1 MNSFKKIAF
10 VIAAALTSTM
20 VLAPSS
26 NAAPLAVTV
35 ASVANTTTAAAPH
48 SVAVPSTNVIDAGH
62 SVAIAATADT
72 GTSVS
77 FSASSTVK
85 LVTALN
91 TVDAPKNVTSGVP
104 SLSTLSAGAALTV
117 YAYTTSS
124 TTGSVTIVNGA
135 YSTIIYIKGTSGPAA
150 KVIAIVPG
158 SVAANTEP
166 TISVSSTDVFGNPVS
181 GESILVTLVG
191 ATFHDRNVTKT
202 LVTSSVTSL
211 PGVYPVTILGSAS
224 TTLNS
229 VSAGNVTVF
238 ATDLYMANTAL
249 GLPVAVKST
258 MITFPVTDLDASIS
272 VLKAQLTEAQNAL
285 AAEKAGRAAD
295 KLAADASLAKAL
307 ADAKITSD
315 TATAK
320 ALADA
325 KVVSDK
331 ALTDAKT
338 ASDLAAANAKAN
350 ADMQIASYKARYN
363 YLAAKWNKK
372 HPTAKVAL
380 LK

>member
-91 TVDAPKNVTSGVP
+91 TVDSPKNVLSGSS
-104 SLSTLSAGAALTV
+104 SLSAVSTGSAMTV

-124 TTGSVTIVNGA
+124 ATGSVTIVNGA
-135 YSTIIYIKGTSGPAA
+135 YSTIIYIKGTAGHAA
-150 KVIAIVPG
+150 KVIATVPG
-158 SVAANTEP
+158 SVAVNTAP
-166 TISVSSTDVFGNPVS
+166 TISVSAVDVFGNAVAC
-181 GESILVTLVG
+181 ETIAVTLIG
-191 ATFHDRNVTKT
+191 ANFFDGTITKSLT
-202 LVTSSVTSL
+202 TASVTSI
-211 PGVYPVTILGSAS
+211 PGVLPVTVLGSAS
-224 TTLNS
+224 ATLS
-229 VSAGNVTVF
+229 AVSSGNVTVI
-238 ATDLYMANTAL
+238 ATDVTMADTAL
-249 GLPVAVKST
+249 GLPAAVKT
-258 MITFPVTDLDASIS
+258 AFITFPVTDLDAQIS
-272 VLKAQLTEAQNAL
+272 ALKAEL
-285 AAEKAGRAAD
+285 AAERAGRAAD
-295 KLAADASLAKAL
+295 KVAADKLALDAKTASDKAF
-307 ADAKITSD
+307 ADAKIVSD
-315 TATAK
+315 K

-325 KVVSDK
+325 KVASDK
-331 ALTDAKT
+331 ALADAKT

-350 ADMQIASYKARYN
+350 ADIAIAKYKAIYN
-363 YLAAKWNKK
+363 ALATKWNKK